1 MIEPDDN
8 SKLLS
13 EGPVSQALNSIMV
26 PMAIMMVT
34 NVGFSYL
41 DAWYISRLGE
51 NALSA
56 IDISFPLVNLCSAIL
71 YGGLGTGVSAAVAR
85 RQAKNDQAGCQSSL
99 KMGFLLAIPLALFF
113 TFGIVLAKDQIFSIA
128 DNEAIKEMAYE
139 YCFWYFLP
147 VIIMA
152 WGAVTSSAMR
162 GAGYAKKPAI
172 YSLICMGI
180 NGILTP
186 LFSFDSLN
194 LGFTEIGIGF
204 DMGIKGAALST
215 VIAYTVFS
223 LFLLKDL
230 IKGSQGF
237 KFFEFKLNVD
247 RSILKAIFVASA
259 IAALLP
265 MMTNIVI
272 FIVLKFMKS
281 HSVEIQDAFSLAK
294 RFELYAIQL
303 TVCLGAATMVVIGAS
318 HENHARV
325 KEILVK
331 ALKMLFYIGVPI
343 TIFMAFSS
351 STYYSTLTLNGE
363 ILEEGQRYFLYG
375 GLNMLF
381 TCAIILLN
389 FAFQGMGK
397 PAAPIPFSLTSVILI
412 QGVIGIALL
421 NKGYSTAFYYG
432 LISAG
437 ATVTFALILIR
448 FFRML
453 ESENAN

>member
-1 MIEPDDN
+1 MKEKDDN
-8 SKLLS
+8 SKLLT
-13 EGPVSQALNSIMV
+13 EGPVSKALNSIMV

-41 DAWYISRLGE
+41 DAWYISRLGQE
-51 NALSA
+51 ALSA
-56 IDISFPLVNLCSAIL
+56 IDISFPLVNLCSAVL

-113 TFGIVLAKDQIFSIA
+113 TLGITFGKDVIFSVA
-128 DNEAIKEMAYE
+128 DNDAIKEMAYE

-172 YSLICMGI
+172 YSLVCMAI
-180 NGILTP
+180 NAVLTP
-186 LFSFDSLN
+186 LFSFDYGL
-194 LGFTEIGIGF
+194 
-204 DMGIKGAALST
+204 DMGIKGAAIST
-215 VIAYTVFS
+215 VIAYVIFS
-223 LFLLKDL
+223 GFLLKDL
-230 IKGSQGF
+230 VKGSQGF
-237 KFFEFKLNVD
+237 SLFDFKMKID
-247 RSILKAIFVASA
+247 RGILKAIFTASA

-272 FIVLKFMKS
+272 FIILKFMKGY
-281 HSVEIQDAFSLAK
+281 SVDIQDAFSLAK

-318 HENHARV
+318 HENHDRV
-325 KEILVK
+325 KEILMK
-331 ALKMLFYIGVPI
+331 SIKMLFCIGVPI
-343 TIFMAFSS
+343 TLFMAFGSEA
-351 STYYSTLTLNGE
+351 YYSTLTSNTV
-363 ILEEGQRYFLYG
+363 IMEEGQKYFLFG

-389 FAFQGMGK
+389 FAFQGMGR
-397 PAAPIPFSLTSVILI
+397 PAAPIPFSLSSVLLVQGGVGFFLISSGYNTSI
-412 QGVIGIALL
+412 
-421 NKGYSTAFYYG
+421 YYG
-432 LISAG
+432 LISA
-437 ATVTFALILIR
+437 ATTITFFLILAKFLR
-448 FFRML
+448 V
-453 ESENAN
+453 AKV

>member
-1 MIEPDDN
+1 MDGTLNDSIDN
-8 SKLLS
+8 SKILS

-41 DAWYISRLGE
+41 DAWYISRLGQE
-51 NALSA
+51 ALSA
-56 IDISFPLVNLCSAIL
+56 IDISFPLVNLCSAVL

-85 RQAKNDQAGCQSSL
+85 RQAKNDQPGCQASL

-113 TFGIVLAKDQIFSIA
+113 TIGVTLGKDVIFSVA
-128 DNEAIKEMAYE
+128 DNDVIKEMAYE

-172 YSLICMGI
+172 YSLICMAI

-186 LFSFDSLN
+186 IFTFKSLN
-194 LGFTEIGIGF
+194 LGFTELAIGF
-204 DMGIKGAALST
+204 DMGIKGAAIST
-215 VIAYTVFS
+215 VIAYVIFS

-230 IKGSQGF
+230 VKGSQGF
-237 KFFEFKLNVD
+237 KIFDFKLKID
-247 RSILKAIFVASA
+247 RGIFKAIFAASA

-272 FIVLKFMKS
+272 FIVLKFMKG

-318 HENHARV
+318 HENHKRV
-325 KEILVK
+325 KEVLMK
-331 ALKMLFYIGVPI
+331 ALKMLFIVGIPI
-343 TIFMAFSS
+343 TLFMAFSS
-351 STYYSTLTLNGE
+351 DTYYSTLTSRTE
-363 ILEEGQRYFLYG
+363 IMAEGQKYFVFG
-375 GLNMLF
+375 SLNMLF

-389 FAFQGMGK
+389 FAFQGMGR
-397 PAAPIPFSLTSVILI
+397 PAAPIPFSLSSVLVVQGGIGFYLI
-412 QGVIGIALL
+412 HA
-421 NKGYSTAFYYG
+421 GYSTSLYYG
-432 LISAG
+432 LISA
-437 ATVTFALILIR
+437 ATTVTFFLILAK
-448 FFRML
+448 FMKVAK
-453 ESENAN
+453 S

>member
-1 MIEPDDN
+1 MNESDDN

-26 PMAIMMVT
+26 PMAVMMVT

-56 IDISFPLVNLCSAIL
+56 IDISFPLVSLCSAVF

-85 RQAKNDQAGCQSSL
+85 RQAKNDPKGCQSSL
-99 KMGFLLAIPLALFF
+99 KMGFLLAIPLSLVF
-113 TFGIVLAKDQIFSIA
+113 TLGIILGKDQIFSVS

-180 NGILTP
+180 NSILTP
-186 LFSFDSLN
+186 LFSFDTLN
-194 LGFTEIGIGF
+194 LGFTELDIGF
-204 DMGIKGAALST
+204 GMGIKGAALST
-215 VIAYTVFS
+215 VISYITFS
-223 LFLLKDL
+223 AFLFKDL
-230 IKGSQGF
+230 FKGNQGF
-237 KFFEFKLNVD
+237 RFFDFKLVID
-247 RSILKAIFVASA
+247 RKILKAIFTAST

-265 MMTNIVI
+265 MMTNVII

-281 HSVEIQDAFSLAK
+281 HSIEIQDAFSLAK
-294 RFELYAIQL
+294 RFEVFTIQL
-303 TVCLGAATMVVIGAS
+303 TVCLGAATMVVVGAS
-318 HENHARV
+318 HEDHTRV
-325 KEILVK
+325 KEILSK
-331 ALKMLFYIGVPI
+331 ALKMLFLTGVPI

-351 STYYSTLTLNGE
+351 NTYYSTLTGNHE

-381 TCAIILLN
+381 TCGIILMN

-412 QGVIGIALL
+412 QGVIGISLM
-421 NKGYSTAFYYG
+421 NNGYSTAFYYG

-437 ATVTFALILIR
+437 TTVTFGLILIR
-448 FFRML
+448 FFRLM
-453 ESENAN
+453 ESES